1 MQTNTL
7 ILRRERFALFPH
19 YSVLERPR
27 VILFRAEL
35 SLNIES
41 GDPSQSGV
49 YCNGDRLV
57 LIAAENLIVR
67 SYGVRQSGFRPEQDW
82 VRKPK
87 PEGAGTLMTN
97 AIVKQDDLPLA
108 VVLVPSSLAR
118 S

>member
-7 ILRRERFALFPH
+7 ILRCERFA
-19 YSVLERPR
+19 YSFIIRYLNGPG

-49 YCNGDRLV
+49 YCNGDGLV

-67 SYGVRQSGFRPEQDW
+67 SYG
-82 VRKPK
+82 
-87 PEGAGTLMTN
+87 
-97 AIVKQDDLPLA
+97 
-108 VVLVPSSLAR
+108 
-118 S
+118 